1 MPINEVG
8 QFISGKPKEKRWEE
22 KLKGFDEHGIRPVL
36 VVEESFRPGS
46 ISVALQGRLPSNLMA
61 LTQSL
66 GATASWMSK
75 VTTQGLLKPEQG
87 ATVPRHHLFL
97 WRIVRHMVRLIWR
110 LSVFTLKQDGVRVE
124 EADSDRF
131 SGTKEMI
138 DHFEEEYR
146 KMGYD

>member
-1 MPINEVG
+1 MPFDEIGEYIG
-8 QFISGKPKEKRWEE
+8 AESKEKEWE

-66 GATASWMSK
+66 GATASWMDQ
-75 VTTQGLLKPEQG
+75 VTREGLLKRAQG
-87 ATVPRHHLFL
+87 ANVPRHHLFL
-97 WRIVRHMVRLIWR
+97 WRIIRRMAKFIWR
-110 LSVFTLKQDGVRVE
+110 FAVFTLKQDGVRVQ
-124 EADSDRF
+124 EAGSGRF
-131 SGTKEMI
+131 AGTKEMI